1 MPWDEQGTNTK
12 HAVTVESRPE
22 LGPVS
27 SYFEQAD

>member
-1 MPWDEQGTNTK
+1 MPRGGTGTNTK

-22 LGPVS
+22 LGPLS